1 MNLVI
6 YNLLI
11 LILIPAFGFRIIIK
25 SISDKDYRRN
35 FLQRF
40 GYNLSPIVRTNKK
53 VIWFHAVSLGEV
65 IGSQPLI
72 NKLAEHFDI
81 VMTTTTPTGLRRA
94 REIYPKDIVI
104 NYAPW
109 DFVLFIDR
117 FIG

>member
-11 LILIPAFGFRIIIK
+11 LILLPVFGFRIIIK

-53 VIWFHAVSLGEV
+53 VIWFHAVSLGES
-65 IGSQPLI
+65 ISILPLKAKMHWSI
-72 NKLAEHFDI
+72 LKFIKFFIQIYLKLLKKILE
-81 VMTTTTPTGLRRA
+81 
-94 REIYPKDIVI
+94 
-104 NYAPW
+104 
-109 DFVLFIDR
+109 
-117 FIG
+117 

>member
-11 LILIPAFGFRIIIK
+11 LILLPVFGFRIIIK

-65 IGSQPLI
+65 IGSHGII
-72 NKLAEHFDI
+72 NKLLKDFEEFSQLQLPQDI
-81 VMTTTTPTGLRRA
+81 EELRKFLMM
-94 REIYPKDIVI
+94 I
-104 NYAPW
+104 
-109 DFVLFIDR
+109 L
-117 FIG
+117 